1 MDQEEKNRKEHA
13 KIRAAKETPRMP
25 DEIQRIWDSLSGKQ
39 KATAMNVYTEYYNK
53 TCNEKKVYKR
63 DEALP

>member
-13 KIRAAKETPRMP
+13 KIRAAKET
-25 DEIQRIWDSLSGKQ
+25 QRIWDSLSGKQ

-53 TCNEKKVYKR
+53 KR
-63 DEALP
+63 NK